1 MEVGIDVHDGV
12 IAYLDA
18 LTFRILRSEHTC
30 ERGVVRSVV
39 LREIACVGAELHAQ
53 HLSDAEGQI
62 EVRVSGESGYGKNVL
77 IGAGLVGQFAVPV
90 QDAKFEL
97 LAEHGGE
104 ELNVAAVLAHAYAVA
119 EGRDALV
126 VDDRGAQGREVGI
139 VL

>member
-18 LTFRILRSEHTC
+18 LIFRILRSEHTC

-62 EVRVSGESGYGKNVL
+62 ERGERSLIQIIGRAARNAHGEVIMYADHITDSMDKAISETNRRRAIQEKYNEEHHIFLFLIHIRFESVL
-77 IGAGLVGQFAVPV
+77 MF
-90 QDAKFEL
+90 
-97 LAEHGGE
+97 
-104 ELNVAAVLAHAYAVA
+104 
-119 EGRDALV
+119 
-126 VDDRGAQGREVGI
+126 
-139 VL
+139 